1 MHCGSCAL
9 NVEKAL
15 RSVPGVKQATV
26 NGGTHRGF
34 AATFASARPS
44 CRLSNRHNSS
54 DNISAVIEIP
64 LQQIKSFKAEQEGA
78 FIRAKGGEK
87 NRTGRVCLSV
97 TSEQQE

>member
-1 MHCGSCAL
+1 LGSVTNFPVSSRHAG
-9 NVEKAL
+9 
-15 RSVPGVKQATV
+15 SVAA
-26 NGGTHRGF
+26 HRGF

-54 DNISAVIEIP
+54 DDISAVIEIP
-64 LQQIKSFKAEQEGA
+64 LQQIKSFKAEQEWH
-78 FIRAKGGEK
+78 FFRAKGGEK